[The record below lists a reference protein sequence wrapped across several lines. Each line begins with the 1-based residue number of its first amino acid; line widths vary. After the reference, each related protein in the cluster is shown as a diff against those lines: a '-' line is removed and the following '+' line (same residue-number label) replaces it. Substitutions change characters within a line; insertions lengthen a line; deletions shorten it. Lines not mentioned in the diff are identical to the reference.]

1 MCHIQV
7 CKIFLSVKVKIYE
20 QKLELSPC
28 KRFLD
33 PERSEPD
40 CWVVVPALGDQL
52 AQLPQQLRAVPPR
65 RHLGPRARHAHHLN
79 KEKIVSNLVKIFV
92 REARKIFQEHEK
104 YLRYSEADLP
114 GACPR
119 SWGHWAH
126 TGSRAAGSRHTE
138 QSAEE
143 EEVSDEIVQ
152 QIGDVT
158 LSPVRV
164 LLVISHSTRPNA
176 YMSAAL
182 KDSILDLLSVS
193 SST

>member
-1 MCHIQV
+1 METCV
-7 CKIFLSVKVKIYE
+7 CFASPLLRASWRFQFGFYHSAPLFNVSHSSLQHNTSVKVKIYE

-40 CWVVVPALGDQL
+40 CWVVVPALRDQL

-79 KEKIVSNLVKIFV
+79 KEKIVSNLVKIFI
-92 REARKIFQEHEK
+92 R
-104 YLRYSEADLP
+104 EADLL

-119 SWGHWAH
+119 SWGRWAH

-143 EEVSDEIVQ
+143 EVMMISYKV
-152 QIGDVT
+152 VT
-158 LSPVRV
+158 L
-164 LLVISHSTRPNA
+164 LC
-176 YMSAAL
+176 
-182 KDSILDLLSVS
+182 LLSGFS
-193 SST
+193 S